1 MLFSFIKSATQFT
14 FCDFTDAAD
23 AFRDV
28 TFPSLRADVGLDAG
42 WEPPPPPDCEVREAG
57 RDWTGVG
64 GFSTTDSGL
73 DVTGVVGYIAKE
85 NHWNNIQSKIL
96 CI

>member
-1 MLFSFIKSATQFT
+1 MLFSLIKSAKKFT

-23 AFRDV
+23 AFRDD

-42 WEPPPPPDCEVREAG
+42 REPPPPPGWEVRDAG

-64 GFSTTDSGL
+64 GFSATDSGL
-73 DVTGVVGYIAKE
+73 DVPGVVGYIVKE
-85 NHWNNIQSKIL
+85 NH
-96 CI
+96 